1 VPAADLVAAWLK
13 EQLEWDNRNDQAID
27 YIMLKIAHSLRTFVG
42 MTASVTWTDLFM
54 ALATQGPATIFKD
67 FSKVINLCISVNRQP
82 STKMSIMWDLFEHL
96 NANGVN
102 IPKILHAMIL
112 LNALM
117 MLTVR
122 CMYKTHT
129 NDWSEVM
136 NDVNGSEGARLD
148 SCVTNREVERREKR
162 MRVYGC
168 FGTKGEVYDV
178 GESSRE
184 RIRLRTR
191 RERRFE
197 MSARAA
203 LSSRARAKYKCAPN
217 AQRSGAKY
225 TTSARIA
232 RYESEGDEWL
242 RTLLS
247 ESEDLVCS

>member
-1 VPAADLVAAWLK
+1 
-13 EQLEWDNRNDQAID
+13 
-27 YIMLKIAHSLRTFVG
+27 
-42 MTASVTWTDLFM
+42 
-54 ALATQGPATIFKD
+54 
-67 FSKVINLCISVNRQP
+67 
-82 STKMSIMWDLFEHL
+82 
-96 NANGVN
+96 
-102 IPKILHAMIL
+102 
-112 LNALM
+112 M

-129 NDWSEVM
+129 NDRSEVT
-136 NDVNGSEGARLD
+136 NDLNGSEGARLD

-168 FGTKGEVYDV
+168 FGTKGEVYDKAYDV

-184 RIRLRTR
+184 CVRLRTR

-217 AQRSGAKY
+217 AQSSGAKY

-232 RYESEGDEWL
+232 RYESEGDERL
-242 RTLLS
+242 RMLSS